1 MDSKL
6 QIISGSHR
14 GRKLQLPPLARPTQN
29 MARAAL
35 FNMLTGILNT
45 NDNLVIWDAFAGSGA
60 FGLEFLSR
68 APHTK
73 VIFTDIDPQ
82 TVNKN
87 LHAIGA
93 VATVQQTDA
102 LAAVSKF
109 GADADVVF
117 IDPPYSNPELG
128 LRFVR
133 KLTQVAKTGAILI
146 WEFEKTG
153 LMPEIPK
160 NWEVLRD
167 KTYGRARFL
176 ILRHIAQ

>member
-1 MDSKL
+1 
-6 QIISGSHR
+6 
-14 GRKLQLPPLARPTQN
+14 

-117 IDPPYSNPELG
+117 IDPPRKGCDKNVIETLLNVKPNKIVYISCNPATLARDLKVLEEEYSLKKIAICDMFPWTSHVECVAFLNLG
-128 LRFVR
+128 
-133 KLTQVAKTGAILI
+133 KS
-146 WEFEKTG
+146 
-153 LMPEIPK
+153 
-160 NWEVLRD
+160 
-167 KTYGRARFL
+167 
-176 ILRHIAQ
+176 